1 MNCRVLQPK
10 EASQFRRGLRSALV
24 LTSSTIVACFFIV
37 ASSDGQSI
45 TAPEQAAITLEP
57 PTGWDLQEHGFDSQ
71 GNALP
76 AAPANFRRLGE
87 ARAGEVG
94 ALHTLT
100 LRFADTI
107 TLTRIKSTPDFH
119 IEQGGSCMEGN
130 VYAANATCTL
140 LVRFTP
146 LGPGQRL
153 GRLIITHSGAAA
165 SAVSTIAPSGS
176 ASAAASTAF
185 GLGGF
190 GYSPVIN
197 FIPSVITTVPGS
209 YPSSVGLLSG
219 AQNLTVDGG
228 DTLWVADTGH
238 NAIRSLDSG
247 GTFTTLASGYT
258 APWGIAVDTFGE
270 AYFDLPAANNMYEI
284 YDYGPV
290 VQINGSGSLTCTAA
304 SPCNLNGESL
314 GTPGALSIDPYN
326 HLFFV
331 DSHQGA
337 AMATVQP
344 LPAKLVLLYDPFPYQ
359 TNPSSA
365 MAVDASDN
373 LYSMWSNGGECEIVQ
388 SSLYNAENDNVA
400 FTKIVGG
407 HNCGFAGDG
416 GLAGNAEI
424 GSSVGQ
430 IVFDTAGNMYFSD
443 TKNQRV
449 RRVDYVTGV
458 IRTIAGNGTA
468 GYTGDG
474 GRATAAE
481 LSSPTGVGVNSSGA
495 VYIISSAASGQVI
508 REVGPQ
514 GLLAFGNQGKG
525 AASAAQVVTVSNTG
539 NSAMVLTSVQITGAN
554 AGDFKIDS
562 TTTTCILTQGTS
574 MPSGQTCR
582 IGIIFTPA
590 AVGARSATLTLLD
603 NTING
608 ADSVTLSG
616 TGVLP
621 APTFKITSP
630 ANGSSFPSGTAV
642 TFSVSVTSS
651 SGPQPSGTVQFKVDG
666 SNYGAA
672 VTLSSTGTAST
683 SVTGLTTTT
692 HTLSATYS
700 GNASYAAAGPISV
713 SITVTAAA
721 IVTFT
726 TPSAAG
732 NVSAAASLPIEV
744 TVTSKNS
751 PAPTG
756 TVVFSVDG
764 KQVGV
769 AVKIVSG
776 VASTTVANLTVG
788 THTIRAAYSGDKY
801 HRPASA
807 SESVG
812 VQ

>member
-1 MNCRVLQPK
+1 
-10 EASQFRRGLRSALV
+10 
-24 LTSSTIVACFFIV
+24 
-37 ASSDGQSI
+37 
-45 TAPEQAAITLEP
+45 
-57 PTGWDLQEHGFDSQ
+57 
-71 GNALP
+71 
-76 AAPANFRRLGE
+76 
-87 ARAGEVG
+87 
-94 ALHTLT
+94 
-100 LRFADTI
+100 
-107 TLTRIKSTPDFH
+107 
-119 IEQGGSCMEGN
+119 
-130 VYAANATCTL
+130 
-140 LVRFTP
+140 
-146 LGPGQRL
+146 
-153 GRLIITHSGAAA
+153 
-165 SAVSTIAPSGS
+165 
-176 ASAAASTAF
+176 
-185 GLGGF
+185 LGGF

-247 GTFTTLASGYT
+247 GTFTTPASGYT

-344 LPAKLVLLYDPFPYQ
+344 LPAKLVFLYDPFPYQ

-400 FTKIVGG
+400 FIKIVGG

-430 IVFDTAGNMYFSD
+430 IAFDTAGNMYFSD

-539 NSAMVLTSVQITGAN
+539 NSSTVLTSVQITGAN

-562 TTTTCILTQGTS
+562 TTTTCILTQGSS

-582 IGIIFTPA
+582 IGVIFTPA

-651 SGPQPSGTVQFKVDG
+651 SGPQPTGTVQFKVDG